1 VLRLKNNAK
10 SVGRRYLPP
19 DEKRKARC
27 IKMSDYEWQQI
38 QKQAIA
44 KNMSVSKYVRDRLL
58 SIDS

>member
-1 VLRLKNNAK
+1 MRLDNNVK

-38 QKQAIA
+38 QKQAVA
-44 KNMSVSKYVRDRLL
+44 RNMSVSKYVRDKLLRL
-58 SIDS
+58 DS